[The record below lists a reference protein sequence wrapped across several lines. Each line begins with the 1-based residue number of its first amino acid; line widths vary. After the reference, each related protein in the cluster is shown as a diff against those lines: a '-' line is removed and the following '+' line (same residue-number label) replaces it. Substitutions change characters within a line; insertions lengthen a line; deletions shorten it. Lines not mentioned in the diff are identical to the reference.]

1 MNIKHASLDY
11 FSTKS
16 LTRIIKAGGYSYQ
29 GIRAAWINEAAFRQ
43 EAIAWR
49 KLYYNT
55 LNLPLKLLVKSKR
68 VPTDP
73 ITELGLDTSRS
84 FL

>member
-1 MNIKHASLDY
+1 MS
-11 FSTKS
+11 
-16 LTRIIKAGGYSYQ
+16 
-29 GIRAAWINEAAFRQ
+29 
-43 EAIAWR
+43 AWR

-73 ITELGLDTSRS
+73 ITELGWIRRDLFFMCCLIIQRQTY
-84 FL
+84 

>member
-1 MNIKHASLDY
+1 MS
-11 FSTKS
+11 
-16 LTRIIKAGGYSYQ
+16 
-29 GIRAAWINEAAFRQ
+29 
-43 EAIAWR
+43 AWR

-73 ITELGLDTSRS
+73 ITELGLDRSRFFPLCS
-84 FL
+84 ALSPLKQTY